1 MGFTFGVPENKIYK
15 KGMLIPFEYLLSK
28 INYKNIDLRNYN

>member
-1 MGFTFGVPENKIYK
+1 MLVFQKQIFK

-28 INYKNIDLRNYN
+28 INYKNIDSQL